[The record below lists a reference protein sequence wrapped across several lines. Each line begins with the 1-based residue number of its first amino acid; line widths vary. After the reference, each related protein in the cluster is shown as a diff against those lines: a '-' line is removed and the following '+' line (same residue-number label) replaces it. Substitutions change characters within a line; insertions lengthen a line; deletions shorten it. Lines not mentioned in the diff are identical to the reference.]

1 MKPYGLYI
9 HIPFCTQKCRYCD
22 FYSITQNARFVP
34 YHRNT
39 FFIERLLEDVRL
51 FKAYAGITVW
61 KTLYIGGGT
70 PSLLS
75 ADDMYVLVTE
85 ILKEQRETVEECT
98 VEVNPEDID
107 AEWLAACRSAG
118 VTRLSVGVQ
127 SFDTAVLAANGRR
140 GSGKKTVQALDI
152 IKQHWQGA
160 LSCDLIAGL
169 TGQSAQSLADDVR
182 RLVDYRIEHLSLYG
196 LVSAEPLSQ
205 DREDFIAEL
214 LQKSVQL
221 LADSA
226 YVQYEVSNFS
236 YRDTYHS
243 IHNELYWHMEP
254 YVGIGPTACGT
265 LIYEDTTGKFIS
277 AQRFTGIK
285 HTDRWMRAK
294 NRIGVY
300 GCEHI
305 DKKTFLEEVLLMGFR
320 LTEGINRHVFLH
332 RFGIDITAYI
342 GNTLL
347 RWEKQGYCRIS
358 AHRVELTEEGL
369 LLLNRFLVEAFIELD
384 SSYGAL

>member
-1 MKPYGLYI
+1 MKSCGLYI

-22 FYSITQNARFVP
+22 FYSITQNTRFVP
-34 YHRNT
+34 YHRNR

-75 ADDMYVLVTE
+75 ADDIYLLVTE
-85 ILKEQRETVEECT
+85 ILKEQRETVKECT

-107 AEWLAACRSAG
+107 AEWLAACQSAG

-127 SFDTAVLAANGRR
+127 SFDTAVLAVNGRR
-140 GSGKKTVQALDI
+140 GSRQKTVQALDT
-152 IKQHWQGA
+152 IKQHWCGE

-169 TGQSAQSLADDVR
+169 TGQSVQSLTDDVR
-182 RLVDYRIEHLSLYG
+182 RLVDYRVEHLSLYA
-196 LVSAEPLSQ
+196 LVSVVPLAQ
-205 DREDFIAEL
+205 YREDFIAEL

-221 LADSA
+221 LADSE

-254 YVGIGPTACGT
+254 YVGIGPAACGT
-265 LIYEDTTGKFIS
+265 LIEEDAAGKFS
-277 AQRFTGIK
+277 TAQRFTGIK
-285 HTDRWMRAK
+285 NTDRWMRAK
-294 NRIGVY
+294 NRTAVY
-300 GCEHI
+300 GCERI

-320 LTEGINRHVFLH
+320 LTEGINRHAFLR
-332 RFGIDITAYI
+332 RFGTDITFYI

-347 RWEKQGYCRIS
+347 YWEMQGHCRIS
-358 AHRVELTEEGL
+358 ANRVQLTEEGL
-369 LLLNRFLVEAFIELD
+369 LFLNRFLVEAFIELD
-384 SSYGAL
+384 SSYRNL